1 MPAMPRGGRCSCA
14 VITDSSA
21 AVMGSSTVVFS
32 QPDSVEWL
40 VLRASGIARRRTEEK
55 RAGAFYPLRAT
66 TTAADS
72 PRDARAAHKRGGSGD
87 MDDRTGVAVVGSINA
102 DLAAFGSPLPRPG
115 ETVIGTDFSL
125 VLGGK
130 GANQA
135 TAAVRAGA
143 PTYLIGAV
151 GDDFFGGLTL
161 DALAKEGVDVTA
173 VRIVDGLTG
182 IAHIRVDA
190 VSAQNDIMIIPNA
203 NHQLS
208 ADEVEASLR
217 SLRDHVSVVL
227 VQLEI
232 PLSVVQR
239 VAEVCQDCQLRLVL
253 DPAPAQPLPP
263 QVWPGVFVVK
273 PNELEA
279 EALTGIPVTDHRSA
293 EQAAGWF
300 LDRGV
305 SVAMITRGADGVILV
320 GPDGAAEY
328 PAFPAAPVDTTAAGD
343 AFCGALGASLARG
356 APLPE
361 ALRRSL
367 AAGALAVTVR
377 GASTSLPT
385 AEAVDAFLAAQ
396 P

>member
-1 MPAMPRGGRCSCA
+1 
-14 VITDSSA
+14 
-21 AVMGSSTVVFS
+21 
-32 QPDSVEWL
+32 
-40 VLRASGIARRRTEEK
+40 
-55 RAGAFYPLRAT
+55 
-66 TTAADS
+66 
-72 PRDARAAHKRGGSGD
+72 

-135 TAAVRAGA
+135 IAAVRAGA

-151 GDDFFGGLTL
+151 GLTL
-161 DALAKEGVDVTA
+161 GALADDGVDVTA
-173 VRIVDGLTG
+173 VRIVDGSTG

-190 VSAQNDIMIIPNA
+190 ASAQNDIMIIPNA
-203 NHQLS
+203 NHRLS
-208 ADEVEASLR
+208 PDDVEGSLR

-232 PLSVVQR
+232 PLTVVQR
-239 VAEVCQDCQLRLVL
+239 VAEVCQDFRLQLVL
-253 DPAPAQPLPP
+253 DPAPAQPIRPE
-263 QVWPGVFVVK
+263 VWPGVSVVK

-279 EALTGIPVTDHRSA
+279 EVLSGISVTDRRSA
-293 EQAAGWF
+293 EQAARWF

-305 SVAMITRGADGVILV
+305 SIAMITRGAHGVIVV
-320 GPDGAAEY
+320 GPDGVAEY
-328 PAFPAAPVDTTAAGD
+328 PAFPATPVDTTAAGD

-356 APLPE
+356 ASLRE
-361 ALRRSL
+361 ALRRGL

-396 P
+396 AD

>member
-1 MPAMPRGGRCSCA
+1 
-14 VITDSSA
+14 
-21 AVMGSSTVVFS
+21 
-32 QPDSVEWL
+32 
-40 VLRASGIARRRTEEK
+40 
-55 RAGAFYPLRAT
+55 
-66 TTAADS
+66 
-72 PRDARAAHKRGGSGD
+72 

-135 TAAVRAGA
+135 IAAVRAGA

-151 GDDFFGGLTL
+151 GDDFFRDLTL
-161 DALAKEGVDVTA
+161 GALADEGVDVTA
-173 VRIVDGLTG
+173 VRIVDGSTG

-203 NHQLS
+203 NHLLS
-208 ADEVEASLR
+208 PDDVEASLR
-217 SLRDHVSVVL
+217 SLRDHVSLVL

-232 PLSVVQR
+232 PLPVVKR
-239 VAEVCQDCQLRLVL
+239 VAEVCHDCQLRLVL
-253 DPAPAQPLPP
+253 DPAPAQPIPP
-263 QVWPGVFVVK
+263 EVWPGVSVVK

-279 EALTGIPVTDHRSA
+279 EVLTGISVTDRRSA
-293 EQAAGWF
+293 EQAARWF
-300 LDRGV
+300 LGRGV
-305 SVAMITRGADGVILV
+305 NIAMITRGAYGVIVV
-320 GPDGAAEY
+320 GPDGVAEY
-328 PAFPAAPVDTTAAGD
+328 PAFPATPVDTTAAGD

-356 APLPE
+356 ASLRE
-361 ALRRSL
+361 ALRRGL

-385 AEAVDAFLAAQ
+385 AEAVDAFLAQ
-396 P
+396 GD